1 MATHTHT
8 SSRRRFLTV
17 GATALATIPARAR
30 ADARHPDAALI
41 ALGVRMDR
49 ETAALAPL
57 ARASCDLDDVF
68 AELEEGLGVPRG
80 SPAWWEARR
89 ACGFET
95 AAERF
100 NAQTAAIDTI
110 TREIRETPA
119 ATFAGLAV
127 KMNAAR
133 FDCFFGALFARGIET
148 PECDLDW
155 SPECFEQLRR
165 EVERL
170 ACNNGEA

>member
-1 MATHTHT
+1 MAESSHT

-17 GATALATIPARAR
+17 GATALATIPASAR

-41 ALGVRMDR
+41 ALGVKMDR
-49 ETAALAPL
+49 ETVTLAPL
-57 ARASCDLDDVF
+57 AKAACDLDDVF
-68 AELEEGLGVPRG
+68 AELEEGLGDPRC
-80 SPAWWEARR
+80 SRAWWEARR
-89 ACGFET
+89 ACGLE
-95 AAERF
+95 AAGERF
-100 NAQTAAIDTI
+100 NAQTTAIDAI

-127 KMNAAR
+127 KMSAAR
-133 FDCFFGALFARGIET
+133 FDCFFGSFYAKGVET
-148 PECDLDW
+148 PERDLDW

-170 ACNNGEA
+170 ACNNREA